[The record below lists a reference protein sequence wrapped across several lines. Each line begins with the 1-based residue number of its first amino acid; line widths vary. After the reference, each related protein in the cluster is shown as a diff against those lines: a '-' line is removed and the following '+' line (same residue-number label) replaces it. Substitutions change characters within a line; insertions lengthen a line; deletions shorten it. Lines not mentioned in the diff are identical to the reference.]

1 MKMEDNWG
9 GGVDARVALISAE
22 GNCLFFL
29 FFLFN
34 FYYQW
39 FLLYLPVYYFVSS
52 EKILS
57 YPTPPFLYEPMVFL
71 LFFILILMLAIFSD
85 NLHKQ

>member
-1 MKMEDNWG
+1 MKMEDNWGG

-29 FFLFN
+29 SFLFN

-57 YPTPPFLYEPMVFL
+57 YPTPPFLYEPM
-71 LFFILILMLAIFSD
+71 A
-85 NLHKQ
+85 